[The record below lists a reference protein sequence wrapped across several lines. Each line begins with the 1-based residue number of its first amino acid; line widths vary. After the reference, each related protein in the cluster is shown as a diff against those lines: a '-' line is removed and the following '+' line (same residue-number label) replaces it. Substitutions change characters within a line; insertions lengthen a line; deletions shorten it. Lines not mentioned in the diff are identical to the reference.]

1 MHLKHTHHLQ
11 EVPMPALKPLS
22 GLYFEDYEVG
32 QAITSQGR
40 TIGEADIVN
49 FAALSGDWNA
59 IHVDAE
65 AARQTPFGERIAHGM
80 LVLSIATG
88 LAERLGFMRDT
99 VLAFMELSWQ
109 FRNAV
114 KIGDTIKVRATV
126 DQLKPMPRL
135 GGGYV
140 TFKVQVINQHDTVVQ
155 RGTWTILVKSREQ
168 DAA

>member
-1 MHLKHTHHLQ
+1 MEPRLTHHLQ
-11 EVPMPALKPLS
+11 EVSMPELKPPV

-65 AARQTPFGERIAHGM
+65 AAKQTPFGERIAHGM
-80 LVLSIATG
+80 LVLSVATG

-109 FRNAV
+109 FRSAV

-126 DQLKPMPRL
+126 DQLRPMPRL

-140 TFKVQVINQHDTVVQ
+140 TLKVQVVNQEDQVVQ
-155 RGTWTILVKSREQ
+155 RGTWTILVKHRGQS
-168 DAA
+168 AT